1 MEYIYSNAFNSVAIE
16 RKNEEV
22 IKVFID
28 GKEHDFEKED
38 KADKE
43 AYAIQ
48 TKRNKYRKYL
58 ENQFE
63 NLIVLTGAG
72 SSKDVGGKLL
82 TELWDETSNILGE
95 ENLKKLCK
103 LSHYNDKEKKDGAYV
118 KNLEK
123 LLSLAN
129 AAKEYVSD
137 EKGEIDIYV
146 CIEKI
151 QKLIKEKCELVLP
164 DNSPHEIFLEKITK
178 RKVTLPRA
186 KIFTLNYDT
195 LFEQASRKRNFTVI
209 DGFSFS
215 FPRYFSGRN
224 FDYDIVLR
232 DKSRVKEEDNF
243 ITRVF
248 HLYKP
253 HGSVDWERLKDGNI
267 KQSDKVTN
275 ALMIYPKDSKYENS
289 YEQPFF
295 EMMARFHQNL
305 RKENVLLMCIGFSFN
320 DKHIVTA
327 IKEALTQNPSFQIVV
342 VNKTIDMSDNAKWL
356 FELSKKHSNIVLI
369 DEKFVDFA
377 ENYPDLKSYNQ
388 DEQNKIIIINQS
400 VGNE

>member
-1 MEYIYSNAFNSVAIE
+1 MEYIYINGHSTVAVERDNSKV
-16 RKNEEV
+16 V
-22 IKVFID
+22 KVFID
-28 GKEHDFEKED
+28 GKEHEFD
-38 KADKE
+38 KDDKSDKE
-43 AYAIQ
+43 EYAIQ
-48 TKRNKYRKYL
+48 TKRNKYKKFL

-82 TELWDETSNILGE
+82 TELWDATSTLLTE
-95 ENLKKLCK
+95 AKLNKFCE
-103 LSHYNDKEKKDGAYV
+103 LSHYIDKDPETDEYI

-129 AAKEYVSD
+129 AAKEYVTDD
-137 EKGEIDIYV
+137 EGEIDLGIY
-146 CIEKI
+146 ILKI
-151 QKLIKEKCELVLP
+151 QKLIKDNCELVLP
-164 DNSPHEIFLEKITK
+164 ENSPHEIFLEKITK

-195 LFEQASRKRNFTVI
+195 LFEQASRRRNFTVV

-215 FPRYFSGRN
+215 SPRHFSGRN

-253 HGSVDWERLKDGNI
+253 HGSVDWERLKDGTI
-267 KQSDKVTN
+267 KQSEKVTD

-295 EMMARFHQNL
+295 EMMSRFHQNL
-305 RKENVLLMCIGFSFN
+305 RKENVLLICIGFSFC

-327 IKEALTQNPSFQIVV
+327 IMEALTQNPSFQLMV
-342 VNKTIDMSDNAKWL
+342 VNKGIDSSDNFKWL
-356 FELSKKHSNIVLI
+356 LDLSKKHNSIVLI

-388 DEQNKIIIINQS
+388 DEQNKIVIITQNQEN
-400 VGNE
+400 G

>member
-1 MEYIYSNAFNSVAIE
+1 MEYIYINGNSTVSVE
-16 RKNEEV
+16 RESQKV
-22 IKVFID
+22 VKVFID
-28 GKEHDFEKED
+28 NKEHDFKKED

-43 AYAIQ
+43 QYAIQ
-48 TKRNKYRKYL
+48 VKRSKYKKFL

-82 TELWDETSNILGE
+82 TELWDDTSKLLTE
-95 ENLKKLCK
+95 KKLQKLCE
-103 LSHYNDKEKKDGAYV
+103 LSHYYDKDSSGKAYA

-129 AAKEYVSD
+129 AAKEFVTD
-137 EKGEIDIYV
+137 KDLDIRDS
-146 CIEKI
+146 ISKI
-151 QKLIKEKCELVLP
+151 QALIKNECELILP
-164 DNSPHEIFLEKITK
+164 EISPHEIFLEKITK

-186 KIFTLNYDT
+186 KVFTLNYDT
-195 LFEQASRKRNFTVI
+195 LFEQAARKKNFTVI

-215 FPRYFSGRN
+215 SPRVFSGRN

-253 HGSVDWERLKDGNI
+253 HGSVDWEKLPDGTI
-267 KQSDKVTN
+267 RQSDNVTE

-295 EMMARFHQNL
+295 EMMSRFHQNL
-305 RKENVLLMCIGFSFN
+305 RKENILLICVGFSFS

-327 IKEALTQNPSFQIVV
+327 IMESLAQNPSFQLVV
-342 VNKTIDMSDNAKWL
+342 VNKGIDTSDNFKWL
-356 FELSKKHSNIVLI
+356 FELAKKHSSIVLI
-369 DEKFVDFA
+369 DERFIDFS
-377 ENYPDLKSYNQ
+377 ENYPDLKTYNQ
-388 DEQNKIIIINQS
+388 DEQNKIVILTQKAD
-400 VGNE
+400 NE

>member
-1 MEYIYSNAFNSVAIE
+1 
-16 RKNEEV
+16 
-22 IKVFID
+22 
-28 GKEHDFEKED
+28 
-38 KADKE
+38 
-43 AYAIQ
+43 
-48 TKRNKYRKYL
+48 
-58 ENQFE
+58 
-63 NLIVLTGAG
+63 
-72 SSKDVGGKLL
+72 
-82 TELWDETSNILGE
+82 
-95 ENLKKLCK
+95 
-103 LSHYNDKEKKDGAYV
+103 
-118 KNLEK
+118 
-123 LLSLAN
+123 
-129 AAKEYVSD
+129 
-137 EKGEIDIYV
+137 
-146 CIEKI
+146 
-151 QKLIKEKCELVLP
+151 
-164 DNSPHEIFLEKITK
+164 
-178 RKVTLPRA
+178 
-186 KIFTLNYDT
+186 
-195 LFEQASRKRNFTVI
+195 
-209 DGFSFS
+209 
-215 FPRYFSGRN
+215 
-224 FDYDIVLR
+224 VLR

>member
-1 MEYIYSNAFNSVAIE
+1 MEYIYINGSSTVAVE
-16 RKNEEV
+16 RKDMKV
-22 IKVFID
+22 TKVFID
-28 GKEHDFEKED
+28 NKEYVFEKD
-38 KADKE
+38 DNADKE
-43 AYAIQ
+43 QYAIQ
-48 TKRNKYRKYL
+48 VKRNKYRKFL

-63 NLIVLTGAG
+63 NLVVLTGAG

-82 TELWDETSNILGE
+82 TELWDDTSTLLTEKVLN
-95 ENLKKLCK
+95 KLCE
-103 LSHYNDKEKKDGAYV
+103 LSHYYDKDSSGRNYI

-129 AAKEYVSD
+129 AAKEFVSD
-137 EKGEIDIYV
+137 KDVDIKDS
-146 CIEKI
+146 ITKI
-151 QKLIKEKCELVLP
+151 QALIKKECELPLP
-164 DNSPHEIFLEKITK
+164 DISSPHEIFLEKITK

-186 KIFTLNYDT
+186 KVFTLNYDT
-195 LFEQASRKRNFTVI
+195 LFEQAARKKNFTVI

-215 FPRYFSGRN
+215 SPRHFSGRN

-253 HGSVDWERLKDGNI
+253 HGSVDWEKLPDGTI
-267 KQSDKVTN
+267 RQSDNVSE

-295 EMMARFHQNL
+295 EMMSRFHQSL
-305 RKENVLLMCIGFSFN
+305 RKENILLICIGFSFS

-327 IKEALTQNPSFQIVV
+327 IMESLAQNPSFQLVV
-342 VNKTIDMSDNAKWL
+342 VNRGIDTSTNFKWL
-356 FELSKKHSNIVLI
+356 FELSKKHSSIVLI
-369 DEKFVDFA
+369 DEKFIDFS
-377 ENYPDLKSYNQ
+377 EHYPDLKTYNQ
-388 DEQNKIIIINQS
+388 DEQNKIVILTQKS
-400 VGNE
+400 DHE

>member
-1 MEYIYSNAFNSVAIE
+1 MEYIYINGHSSVAIE
-16 RKNEEV
+16 RENKKV
-22 IKVFID
+22 TKVFID
-28 GKEHDFEKED
+28 GEEHEFD
-38 KADKE
+38 KNDTSDKE
-43 AYAIQ
+43 AYAVQ
-48 TKRNKYRKYL
+48 TKRNKYKKFL

-63 NLIVLTGAG
+63 NLLVLTGAG

-82 TELWDETSNILGE
+82 AELWDESCKLLTTKKIE
-95 ENLKKLCK
+95 KLCE
-103 LSHYNDKEKKDGAYV
+103 LSHYLDKNEEDGSYV

-129 AAKEYVSD
+129 AAKEYVED
-137 EKGEIDIYV
+137 EEIDIKD
-146 CIEKI
+146 CILKI
-151 QKLIKEKCELVLP
+151 QKLIKEKCELTLP
-164 DNSPHEIFLEKITK
+164 DNSPHELFLEKITK

-215 FPRYFSGRN
+215 FPRHFSGRN
-224 FDYDIVLR
+224 YDYDIVLR

-253 HGSVDWERLKDGNI
+253 HGSVDWERSKDGTI
-267 KQSDKVTN
+267 KQSENVTD

-295 EMMARFHQNL
+295 EMMSRFHQNL
-305 RKENVLLMCIGFSFN
+305 RKENILLICIGFSFS

-327 IKEALTQNPSFQIVV
+327 IMEALTQNPSFQLMV
-342 VNKTIDMSDNAKWL
+342 VNKGIDISDSFNWL
-356 FELSKKHSNIVLI
+356 VELSKKHSSIVLV
-369 DEKFVDFA
+369 DEKFIDFA

-388 DEQNKIIIINQS
+388 DEQNKIVILTQKPA
-400 VGNE
+400 NE

>member
-1 MEYIYSNAFNSVAIE
+1 MEYIYINGSSTVAVE
-16 RKNEEV
+16 RENQKV
-22 IKVFID
+22 TKVFID
-28 GKEHDFEKED
+28 NKEHDFKKDD

-43 AYAIQ
+43 HYAIQ
-48 TKRNKYRKYL
+48 VKRNKYKKFL

-63 NLIVLTGAG
+63 NLVVLAGAG

-82 TELWDETSNILGE
+82 TELWDDSSTLLSV
-95 ENLKKLCK
+95 KKLNKLCE
-103 LSHYNDKEKKDGAYV
+103 LSHYYDKDTSGKNYV

-129 AAKEYVSD
+129 AAKEFVTD
-137 EKGEIDIYV
+137 KDVDIKD
-146 CIEKI
+146 CITKI
-151 QKLIKEKCELVLP
+151 QALIKKECELNLP
-164 DNSPHEIFLEKITK
+164 DISPHEIFLEKITK

-186 KIFTLNYDT
+186 KVFTLNYDT
-195 LFEQASRKRNFTVI
+195 LFEQAARKKNFTVI

-215 FPRYFSGRN
+215 SPRHFSGRN

-253 HGSVDWERLKDGNI
+253 HGSVDWEKLADGTI
-267 KQSDKVTN
+267 RQSDN
-275 ALMIYPKDSKYENS
+275 ISDALMIYPKDSKYENS

-295 EMMARFHQNL
+295 EMMSRFHQSL
-305 RKENVLLMCIGFSFN
+305 RKENILLICIGFSFS

-327 IKEALTQNPSFQIVV
+327 IMESLAQNPSFQLVV
-342 VNKTIDMSDNAKWL
+342 VNKGIDTSDSFKWL
-356 FELSKKHSNIVLI
+356 FELSKKHSSIVLI
-369 DEKFVDFA
+369 DEKFVDFS

-388 DEQNKIIIINQS
+388 DEQNKIVILTQKTD
-400 VGNE
+400 NEQ

>member
-1 MEYIYSNAFNSVAIE
+1 MEYIYINGHSTVAVERDNSKV
-16 RKNEEV
+16 V
-22 IKVFID
+22 KVFID
-28 GKEHDFEKED
+28 GKEHEFD
-38 KADKE
+38 KDDKSDKE
-43 AYAIQ
+43 EYAIQ
-48 TKRNKYRKYL
+48 TKRNKYKKFL

-63 NLIVLTGAG
+63 NLIILTGAG

-82 TELWDETSNILGE
+82 TELWDETSTLLTE
-95 ENLKKLCK
+95 VKLNKFCE
-103 LSHYNDKEKKDGAYV
+103 LSHYLDKDPDTNAYI

-129 AAKEYVSD
+129 AAKEYVTD
-137 EKGEIDIYV
+137 DDGEIDLAEYIL
-146 CIEKI
+146 KI
-151 QKLIKEKCELVLP
+151 QKLIKDKCEILLP
-164 DNSPHEIFLEKITK
+164 ENSPHEIFLEKITK

-195 LFEQASRKRNFTVI
+195 LFEQASRRRNFTVV

-215 FPRYFSGRN
+215 FPRHFSGRN

-253 HGSVDWERLKDGNI
+253 HGSVDWERLKDGTI
-267 KQSDKVTN
+267 KQSEKVTN

-295 EMMARFHQNL
+295 EMMSRFHQNL
-305 RKENVLLMCIGFSFN
+305 RKENVLLICIGFSFC

-327 IKEALTQNPSFQIVV
+327 IMEALAQNPSFQLMV
-342 VNKTIDMSDNAKWL
+342 VNKGIDTSDNFKWL
-356 FELSKKHSNIVLI
+356 FELSKKHNSIVLI
-369 DEKFVDFA
+369 DEKFVDFS

-388 DEQNKIIIINQS
+388 DEQNKIVIITQNQEN
-400 VGNE
+400 G

>member
-1 MEYIYSNAFNSVAIE
+1 MEYIYSNAFNSVAVE
-16 RKNEEV
+16 RKNGKV
-22 IKVFID
+22 IQVFID
-28 GKEHDFEKED
+28 GKEHEFEKDD

-82 TELWDETSNILGE
+82 TELWDETSNLLGE
-95 ENLKKLCK
+95 EKLKKLCK
-103 LSHYNDKEKKDGAYV
+103 LSHYTDKEKEGDTLI

-137 EKGEIDIYV
+137 DKGEIDIYD

-151 QKLIKEKCELVLP
+151 QKLIKEKCDLDLP

-267 KQSDKVTN
+267 KQSDQVTN

-305 RKENVLLMCIGFSFN
+305 RRENVLLICIGFSFN

-327 IKEALTQNPSFQIVV
+327 IKEALTQNPSFQIIV
-342 VNKTIDMSDNAKWL
+342 VNKTIDVSDNAKWL
-356 FELSKKHSNIVLI
+356 FELSRKHSNIALI
-369 DEKFVDFA
+369 DEMFVDFA
-377 ENYPDLKSYNQ
+377 QNYPDLKSYDQ
-388 DEQNKIIIINQS
+388 DEQNKIVIINKNIS
-400 VGNE
+400 NE

>member
-1 MEYIYSNAFNSVAIE
+1 MEYIYKNGHSSVGVD
-16 RKNEEV
+16 RDPTGV
-22 IKVFID
+22 VTKVFID
-28 GKEHDFEKED
+28 GKEHKFETSDTSD
-38 KADKE
+38 KDAF
-43 AYAIQ
+43 ASQA
-48 TKRNKYRKYL
+48 KRNKYKKYL

-63 NLIVLTGAG
+63 NLIILTGAG
-72 SSKDVGGKLL
+72 SSKDVGGRLL
-82 TELWDETSNILGE
+82 SELWDETLVLLTE
-95 ENLKKLCK
+95 DKLNRFCE
-103 LSHYNDKEKKDGAYV
+103 LVHYNDKKDGKYI

-129 AAKEYVSD
+129 SAKEYVADDS
-137 EKGEIDIYV
+137 GEIDLSEYIT
-146 CIEKI
+146 KI
-151 QKLIKEKCELVLP
+151 QNLIKGRCEIILP

-178 RKVTLPRA
+178 RKVTLPRV

-195 LFEQASRKRNFTVI
+195 LFEQAARRKNFTVV

-215 FPRYFSGRN
+215 FPRFFSGRN

-253 HGSVDWERLKDGNI
+253 HGSVDWEKLKDGTI
-267 KQSDKVTN
+267 KQAEKVEE

-295 EMMARFHQNL
+295 EMMSRFHQNL
-305 RKENVLLMCIGFSFN
+305 RRENVLLICIGFSFS

-327 IKEALTQNPSFQIVV
+327 IKEAITQNPSFQLMV
-342 VNKTIDMSDNAKWL
+342 VNKGIDTSANFKWL
-356 FELSKKHSNIVLI
+356 YDLSEKHNSIVLI
-369 DEKFVDFA
+369 DESFNLFA

-388 DEQNKIIIINQS
+388 DEQNRIVIIDTNGQE
-400 VGNE
+400 NA